1 MPLFLK
7 IVSVTFIVLL
17 NCVDLSAQF
26 KIKGIGIEYTGII
39 SNTYLEQTPVYYRN
53 ITDLNI
59 SLNIYVDIN
68 KQSFQFYYAS
78 MSRGLDSYVQDIRQI
93 NRVSRIERETR
104 FIFDNYGINYIKP
117 LKSNKLTGIDLI
129 LGVGVKR
136 LNDQVNPS
144 ISGGILTSSAFNTTA
159 DFTQTTSEISFQHNW
174 IPFFKNRLEF
184 IAKPLRFIELVTFV
198 EYNYAFGMNLFEGSI
213 STYTISE
220 SWADG
225 FDDSRNNT
233 YLDDNVH
240 TQKIDVSASNLGFGV
255 MTRVKF

>member
-1 MPLFLK
+1 MHFNKVFLL
-7 IVSVTFIVLL
+7 IFISFLS
-17 NCVDLSAQF
+17 CVDLSAQF
-26 KIKGIGIEYTGII
+26 KIKGIGIEYTGVI
-39 SNTYLEQTPVYYRN
+39 SNTYLEQAPVYYRN
-53 ITDLNI
+53 ITDMNV
-59 SLNIYVDIN
+59 SLNMYFDIN
-68 KQSFQFYYAS
+68 KHSFQFYYAS

-93 NRVSRIERETR
+93 NRVSRLERETR
-104 FIFDNYGINYIKP
+104 RTFDNYGINYIKP
-117 LKSNKLTGIDLI
+117 LKNNRFTGIDLI

-144 ISGGILTSSAFNTTA
+144 ISGGISTSSAFNTTA
-159 DFTQTTSEISFQHNW
+159 DFTQTTSEISFVHDW
-174 IPFFKNRLEF
+174 IPFLKNRLEF
-184 IAKPLRFIELVTFV
+184 ITKPLKFIELVTFV
-198 EYNYAFGMNLFEGSI
+198 EYNYAFGINLFEGSV

-225 FDDSRNNT
+225 FDEIRNNT